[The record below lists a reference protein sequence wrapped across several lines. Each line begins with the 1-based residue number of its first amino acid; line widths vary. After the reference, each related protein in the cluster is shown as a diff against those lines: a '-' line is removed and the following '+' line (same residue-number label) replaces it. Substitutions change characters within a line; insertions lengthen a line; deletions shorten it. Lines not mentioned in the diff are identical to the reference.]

1 MRRLSVDDFNFL
13 ARLLHRR
20 SGLVLTQSKT
30 GLFDGRIKPVLYR
43 FGLKDIHHLVREL
56 RLGNDAVAA
65 ALAEAITINDT
76 SFFRD
81 PAQFDALQDLI
92 PQLLA
97 RRAATKRVRVWSVA
111 ASTGQ
116 EAYSI
121 AMLLDE
127 MGLAAQGWTIDLV
140 ATDISTDAITRAER
154 GHYSAFEVQRG
165 LSRERLAR
173 HFVSDG
179 NGFAASEKLRRMV
192 TFRRFNLLDS
202 YGWLDDLDLV
212 FCRNVLIYF
221 DHATKLEV
229 LDRIADCMSENAVL
243 MLGEAEAPQA
253 FTPSFQPVPGRNT
266 IFVRAGATLRAA
278 I

>member
-1 MRRLSVDDFNFL
+1 MRHLSADDFNFL
-13 ARLLHRR
+13 ARLLRRR

-30 GLFDGRIKPVLYR
+30 GLFDRRIKPVLYR
-43 FGLKDIHHLVREL
+43 FGFKDMHQLVREL

-81 PAQFDALQDLI
+81 PAQFEALQERL
-92 PQLLA
+92 PQLLERCA
-97 RRAATKRVRVWSVA
+97 STKRLRVWSA
-111 ASTGQ
+111 ASSTGQ

-127 MGLAAQGWTIDLV
+127 MELAAQGWTIDLV
-140 ATDISTDAITRAER
+140 ATDISADAITRAAR

-165 LSRERLAR
+165 LSKERLAR

-179 NGFAASEKLRRMV
+179 NGFTACEKLRRMV
-192 TFRRFNLLDS
+192 IFRRFNLLDS

-221 DHATKLEV
+221 DRATKLDVME
-229 LDRIADCMSENAVL
+229 RIADCMGENAIL
-243 MLGEAEAPQA
+243 MLGGAEAPEA
-253 FTPSFQPVPGRNT
+253 FRPLFETLPGHNSFYVKA
-266 IFVRAGATLRAA
+266 RAALRAA
-278 I
+278 V